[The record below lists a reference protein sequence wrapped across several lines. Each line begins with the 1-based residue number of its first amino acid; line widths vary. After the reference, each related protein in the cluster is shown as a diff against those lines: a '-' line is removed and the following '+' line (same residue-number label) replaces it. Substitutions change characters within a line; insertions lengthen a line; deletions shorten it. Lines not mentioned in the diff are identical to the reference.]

1 MNRRTPADAAPELAA
16 KDTKSSKQSPKKAS
30 CTFHLPH
37 DVRENLQALSFVT
50 RTPQNQLVEEAVR
63 SLIERK
69 GIVLPQ
75 R

>member
-1 MNRRTPADAAPELAA
+1 MKRRTTSDSSPELTA
-16 KDTKSSKQSPKKAS
+16 KDRKPSKQSPKKAS

-63 SLIERK
+63 SLIEQK
-69 GIVLPQ
+69 GIELPQ